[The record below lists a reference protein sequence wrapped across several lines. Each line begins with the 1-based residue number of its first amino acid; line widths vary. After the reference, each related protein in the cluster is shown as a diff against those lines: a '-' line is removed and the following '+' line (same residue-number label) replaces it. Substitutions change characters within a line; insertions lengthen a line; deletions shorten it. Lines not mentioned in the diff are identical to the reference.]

1 MTGGG
6 PGIMSG
12 LSSGYHAHDEV
23 EKGKSGQASEPR

>member
-1 MTGGG
+1 
-6 PGIMSG
+6 MSG